1 MLNIIVKL
9 LIVRNLVTKC
19 ACMRV
24 VVVIVVIIVVVVVI
38 VVEIIIVAVVV
49 VIVVASNNG
58 ISEKSILT
66 RTRTPSSADPS
77 VTRLSSA
84 PQKSDA

>member
-19 ACMRV
+19 ACMR
-24 VVVIVVIIVVVVVI
+24 
-38 VVEIIIVAVVV
+38 VVV